1 MSSSLDSLVK
11 ELKPEELVLT
21 RRYLEMEQIQKREA
35 ISDTTSSIETE
46 DLPNSDD
53 MSFID
58 DGDDVPT
65 TLQQIQRHYQFDD
78 SDNEIMVSLL
88 SFSTIH

>member
-1 MSSSLDSLVK
+1 
-11 ELKPEELVLT
+11 
-21 RRYLEMEQIQKREA
+21 MEQIQKRED

-58 DGDDVPT
+58 DDVPT
-65 TLQQIQRHYQFDD
+65 DLHQIQRHYQFDD
-78 SDNEIMVSLL
+78 SDDEIMVSLL
-88 SFSTIH
+88 TIHQWV